1 MTRPSVQQL
10 WVAPELAALAVLEV
24 AADTAVLALAAVYPE
39 THDLDNHDD
48 YPELRAA
55 LDLIDTARAVA
66 ACLNRYK
73 LALLLAQERDNLLPF

>member
-10 WVAPELAALAVLEV
+10 GAAPELAALAVLEV
-24 AADTAVLALAAVYPE
+24 AADTTVLALAAVYPE
-39 THDLDNHDD
+39 THDLDDHDD

-66 ACLNRYK
+66 ACINRYR
-73 LALLLAQERDNLLPF
+73 LALLVAQERDDLLPF

>member
-10 WVAPELAALAVLEV
+10 GAAPELAALAIFEV
-24 AADTAVLALAAVYPE
+24 AADTTVLALAAVYPE
-39 THDLDNHDD
+39 IHDLDNHDD

-66 ACLNRYK
+66 ACLNRYR
-73 LALLLAQERDNLLPF
+73 LALLLAQERDRLLPF